1 MWKKAR
7 ELFAGQNP
15 LAKARA
21 SCTLASH
28 AETFA
33 RSYASEIGRILP
45 FQVLSAAG
53 SSLARGLQNDAV
65 VVVNPRTSE
74 ELPLSKEEVR
84 HIRERGLT
92 AG

>member
-1 MWKKAR
+1 MDR
-7 ELFAGQNP
+7 
-15 LAKARA
+15 R
-21 SCTLASH
+21 SCPFSLRPATPRLSPAP
-28 AETFA
+28 
-33 RSYASEIGRILP
+33 YASSVGRILP

-53 SSLARGLQNDAV
+53 SSLARGLQDNAV